1 MHTYAMQILLHFQTS
16 EPEDHERTESFLRAV
31 RELAEQH
38 GISFDDFQSMRLLSE
53 SYRIRRCDRCG
64 DLTVND
70 ADVEDDIET
79 MLPDFW
85 AYVRRGIVN
94 ERQSI
99 CNICSPVHVAP

>member
-1 MHTYAMQILLHFQTS
+1 MQILLHFQSS
-16 EPEDHERTESFLRAV
+16 EPEDHERTENFISAV

-38 GISFDDFQSMRLLSE
+38 GILFGDFQSMRLLSD
-53 SYRIRRCDRCG
+53 SYRIRKCDRCG

-70 ADVEDDIET
+70 ADVGDDIEA

-94 ERQSI
+94 EHQSI
-99 CNICSPVHVAP
+99 CNICNPVYVAP